1 MKWSNFFINLNLLL
15 VTSIR
20 RIGWKINCIKCYHL
34 KIKLTIFASY
44 ANSMKNHMSL
54 RHKLSLL
61 FQIILRIDSHKSFS
75 AFSASNKSFT
85 VARLSGLNRNF
96 LSNANICIC
105 IDYLYIKRLRL
116 RARLKQYSY
125 GHNILILPSWPYLKT
140 AKKWNIFHPSHIIR
154 RLHEY
159 LSLASL
165 VLIHSNLRRSKV
177 VYNAYFYTVIL
188 HSRRAYFK
196 PLSILHLPP
205 HYFSS
210 LFWELSVHGT
220 LILMAIASLE

>member
-1 MKWSNFFINLNLLL
+1 
-15 VTSIR
+15 
-20 RIGWKINCIKCYHL
+20 
-34 KIKLTIFASY
+34 
-44 ANSMKNHMSL
+44 MKNHMSL

-96 LSNANICIC
+96 LSNAYICISN
-105 IDYLYIKRLRL
+105 
-116 RARLKQYSY
+116 ARFDKISYS
-125 GHNILILPSWPYLKT
+125 HNIIILPWWPYLKT

>member
-1 MKWSNFFINLNLLL
+1 MTAINLFLHFLHLINLSRSHGL
-15 VTSIR
+15 VVWLGISYPMHIYVYHAR
-20 RIGWKINCIKCYHL
+20 FSKI
-34 KIKLTIFASY
+34 SY
-44 ANSMKNHMSL
+44 C
-54 RHKLSLL
+54 
-61 FQIILRIDSHKSFS
+61 Q
-75 AFSASNKSFT
+75 
-85 VARLSGLNRNF
+85 
-96 LSNANICIC
+96 
-105 IDYLYIKRLRL
+105 
-116 RARLKQYSY
+116 
-125 GHNILILPSWPYLKT
+125 NILILPWWPYLKT